1 MSKFRLFESEEESL
15 QQLILKNKIFDIV
28 LIIVAV
34 MYVPVSLLIRY
45 ETFFFI
51 LLIIIWLLLIISLTL
66 LSWYINRQLKIS
78 GEINISLKSITNS
91 IDGSVTTFDY
101 EKIKEIDIKT
111 FTKKIFFPAN
121 KDGSRTYL
129 LTIVNDDLKTVKF
142 VVACQSDDKPKV
154 DLKETLKNLQKH
166 VKVNVKGIK

>member
-1 MSKFRLFESEEESL
+1 MSKFRLFVSEEESL
-15 QQLILKNKIFDIV
+15 QQLILKNKIFNIV

-34 MYVPVSLLIRY
+34 MYVPISILIRY
-45 ETFFFI
+45 NTFFIIWLI
-51 LLIIIWLLLIISLTL
+51 LWLLLIVSLTL
-66 LSWYINRQLKIS
+66 LSWYINRQLKVS
-78 GEINISLKSITNS
+78 GDINISLKSITNS
-91 IDGSVTTFDY
+91 IGGSETIFYY

-111 FTKKIFFPAN
+111 FTRKIFFPAN

-129 LTIVNDDLKTVKF
+129 LTIVKDDLKTLKF